1 LITLRIHRRT
11 IAKLTKELSGA
22 KLREIGGVL
31 VGEHVGRN
39 EFRLVDLSIQRSG
52 GNRTCFVR
60 HPSAHKPFLDA
71 FFKRADAEY
80 ERYNYLGEWHSH
92 PGFPVNPSETDV
104 SQMQKIVSEGK
115 SGPLFA
121 VLLIVQL
128 SENDDIRLSATA
140 HRAGKAPA
148 AVTIQISDD
157 DVSDAVVVEPWW
169 RRIFMDPEP
178 KRRRYRKI

>member
-1 LITLRIHRRT
+1 LITLRIHRST
-11 IAKLTKELSGA
+11 ITKLTQELAGA

-31 VGEHVGRN
+31 VGEHIGRN
-39 EFRLVDLSIQRSG
+39 EFRLVDLSVQRSG
-52 GNRTCFVR
+52 GNRACFVR
-60 HPSAHKPFLDA
+60 HPGAHKPFLDA

-121 VLLIVQL
+121 VLLIAQL
-128 SENDDIRLSATA
+128 SDNGAIRLSATA
-140 HRAGKAPA
+140 HRVGKAPA
-148 AVTIQISDD
+148 AVTVQISDD
-157 DVSDAVVVEPWW
+157 DLGDAVVVEPWW
-169 RRIFMDPEP
+169 KRIFTEPERR
-178 KRRRYRKI
+178 RRRYRKI